1 MESHVKRCLQ
11 QHVLTWNPVSIG
23 SEAWFDMELHVN
35 SMMARSMSNA
45 AFSTCLGVY
54 HIDMGCHVKLMP
66 PRTYNFDMKLHAKF
80 DMGSMS
86 NGLTQNF
93 MSKSALGAY
102 GNDSA
107 SIWHGIPFQRVISK
121 VGDGGTSV
129 LVVFCLQL
137 GPQTEYNRSRNWPPK
152 QLRKR
157 GW

>member
-54 HIDMGCHVKLMP
+54 QFDMGFHGKLMP
-66 PRTYNFDMKLHAKF
+66 PRTYNFVMELHVKF

-86 NGLTQNF
+86 NGLTRNS
-93 MSKSALGAY
+93 MSKGTLGAY
-102 GNDSA
+102 GNDFA
-107 SIWHGIPFQRVISK
+107 SISHGIPVQRVLSK
-121 VGDGGTSV
+121 VWDGGTSV
-129 LVVFCLQL
+129 YIPMCFTDFRAKR
-137 GPQTEYNRSRNWPPK
+137 PEK
-152 QLRKR
+152 RK
-157 GW
+157 

>member
-86 NGLTQNF
+86 NGLTRNF
-93 MSKSALGAY
+93 MSKVAFGARGNDLTWDPMSSEIDAFLTWDSMSMMISNGLTREFHVKRAY
-102 GNDSA
+102 GNHST
-107 SIWHGIPFQRVISK
+107 SI
-121 VGDGGTSV
+121 
-129 LVVFCLQL
+129 
-137 GPQTEYNRSRNWPPK
+137 
-152 QLRKR
+152 
-157 GW
+157 

>member
-66 PRTYNFDMKLHAKF
+66 PRTYNFDMELHDKF
-80 DMGSMS
+80 DMGFMS
-86 NGLTQNF
+86 NGLTWEVHVKGCF
-93 MSKSALGAY
+93 WSARERFDMG
-102 GNDSA
+102 S
-107 SIWHGIPFQRVISK
+107 HVK
-121 VGDGGTSV
+121 
-129 LVVFCLQL
+129 
-137 GPQTEYNRSRNWPPK
+137 
-152 QLRKR
+152 
-157 GW
+157 